1 MKQKKNI
8 IYDISLTAL
17 FTAIIV
23 VCSWISV
30 SFSAVPFTLQTLGV
44 FTAVAV
50 LGLRRGT
57 VAVGLYI
64 VLGLIGLPVFHSFQG
79 GFGVLMGSTGG
90 FIIGLLVSSIIIGA
104 INFKNAKSLKLML
117 ISMCIGQIVVYL
129 CGVLWFVFVYGNS
142 ASFGAVLLTAV
153 VPFIL
158 PDILKIF
165 LAAIISLRVSK
176 YVK

>member
-1 MKQKKNI
+1 MKQKGNI

-17 FTAIIV
+17 FMAVIV

-44 FTAVAV
+44 FTATAV

-57 VAVGLYI
+57 AAVGFYI
-64 VLGLIGLPVFHSFQG
+64 ILGLIGLPVFHSFQG

-90 FIIGLLVSSIIIGA
+90 FIIGLFVSSIIIGA
-104 INFKNAKSLKLML
+104 ITYKNIKSLKMML
-117 ISMCIGQIVVYL
+117 ISMCIGQAAVYL

-142 ASFGAVLLTAV
+142 ASFGVVLLTTV

-165 LAAIISLRVSK
+165 LAAIISIRVSK

>member
-17 FTAIIV
+17 FTAVIV
-23 VCSWISV
+23 VCSWLSV

-50 LGLRRGT
+50 LGLKRGT
-57 VAVGLYI
+57 LAVGFYI

-90 FIIGLLVSSIIIGA
+90 FIIGLFVSSIIIGA
-104 INFKNAKSLKLML
+104 INFKNSKSLKMML
-117 ISMCIGQIVVYL
+117 ISMCIGQVAVYL
-129 CGVLWFVFVYGNS
+129 FGVLWFVFVYGS
-142 ASFGAVLLTAV
+142 EGSFATVLLTTV
-153 VPFIL
+153 VPFII

-165 LAAIISLRVSK
+165 LSAVISTRVSK

>member
-1 MKQKKNI
+1 MKQKGNI

-17 FTAIIV
+17 FTAVIV
-23 VCSWISV
+23 VCSWVSV

-44 FTAVAV
+44 FTAAAV

-57 VAVGLYI
+57 AAVGVYI
-64 VLGLIGLPVFHSFQG
+64 VIGLIGLPVFHSFQG

-90 FIIGLLVSSIIIGA
+90 FIIGLFVSALIIGI
-104 INFKNAKSLKLML
+104 INFKQAKSFIRLI
-117 ISMCIGQIVVYL
+117 ISMCIGQLAVYL
-129 CGVLWFVFVYGNS
+129 CGVLWFVFVYGS
-142 ASFGAVLLTAV
+142 EGSFGAVLLTTV

-165 LAAIISLRVSK
+165 LAAIISIRVSK

>member
-1 MKQKKNI
+1 MKQKSNI

-17 FTAIIV
+17 FTAVIV

-44 FTAVAV
+44 FTAIAV

-57 VAVGLYI
+57 AAVGFYI

-79 GFGVLMGSTGG
+79 GFGILMGSTGG
-90 FIIGLLVSSIIIGA
+90 FLIGLLFSTFVIGL
-104 INFKNAKSLKLML
+104 INLKFGKSLINLI
-117 ISMCIGQIVVYL
+117 ISMCVGQVIVYL
-129 CGVLWFVFVYGNS
+129 CGVLWFVFVYGS
-142 ASFGAVLLTAV
+142 ESSFVIVLLTAV
-153 VPFIL
+153 VPFIFT
-158 PDILKIF
+158 DILKIF
-165 LAAIISLRVSK
+165 LAAIISVRVSK

>member
-17 FTAIIV
+17 FTAVIV

-30 SFSAVPFTLQTLGV
+30 SFSAVPFTLHTLGV

-57 VAVGLYI
+57 VAVGFYI
-64 VLGLIGLPVFHSFQG
+64 ILGLIGLPVFHSFQG
-79 GFGVLMGSTGG
+79 GFGVLIGSTGG
-90 FIIGLLVSSIIIGA
+90 FIIGLFFSAIIIGVF
-104 INFKNAKSLKLML
+104 NFKQAKSLIRL
-117 ISMCIGQIVVYL
+117 IISLCIGQVAVYI

-142 ASFGAVLLTAV
+142 ASFGAVLLTTV
-153 VPFIL
+153 VPFII

-165 LAAIISLRVSK
+165 LSAVISTRVSK